1 MFTIIYGAQVDEEIC
16 MGLTIVHGNFQLVN
30 LHMFLDPI
38 SSQFFYDGAFNI
50 NSKVIEHLF

>member
-1 MFTIIYGAQVDEEIC
+1 MFTIDEEIC

-30 LHMFLDPI
+30 LHMFLDAI